1 VQASR
6 HQKMLTIEGRI
17 SPNTTHA
24 YRLAEAD

>member
-24 YRLAEAD
+24 YRLTEAD